1 MYGVI
6 HSNVVLME
14 DLKVEVAGKGAKKMV
29 PVSEGGMFE
38 FPAVLGEVYD
48 LSVRS
53 PSHTKMNCAKQT
65 VKVEKDAVNEVVVKC
80 EVKTTGEMEV
90 VNGGSFALLAVVVV
104 AIFVYV
110 EREKLRKVF

>member
-6 HSNVVLME
+6 DSNVVLME
-14 DLKVEVAGKGAKKMV
+14 DLKVEVAGKGAKKTV

-38 FPAVLGEVYD
+38 FPAVLGEAYE

-53 PSHTKMNCAKQT
+53 PSHTKMSCAKQT

-80 EVKTTGEMEV
+80 EVKTTGEMEG

>member
-1 MYGVI
+1 MALI
-6 HSNVVLME
+6 CNLLQQASHL
-14 DLKVEVAGKGAKKMV
+14 DK
-29 PVSEGGMFE
+29 
-38 FPAVLGEVYD
+38 
-48 LSVRS
+48 LSFFAHLTRRFAS
-53 PSHTKMNCAKQT
+53 RKL
-65 VKVEKDAVNEVVVKC
+65 VKC

>member
-6 HSNVVLME
+6 DSNVVLME
-14 DLKVEVAGKGAKKMV
+14 DLK
-29 PVSEGGMFE
+29 
-38 FPAVLGEVYD
+38 
-48 LSVRS
+48 
-53 PSHTKMNCAKQT
+53 
-65 VKVEKDAVNEVVVKC
+65 
-80 EVKTTGEMEV
+80 MEV